1 MIRKAIVSA
10 SLIALVIL
18 HNGCRSTDGDGID
31 AAPPAVDRRAS
42 WAKPVE
48 ISGVPNLHRLN
59 DHFYRS
65 AQPSPA
71 GFKNLEKQ
79 LGVRSVVCLRQFHN
93 NIDEAQDT
101 LLRVYYVPFS
111 PWSATE
117 DDVIRALRII
127 ARQQEGPFLVHCL
140 HGADRTGLV
149 CAAYRVVFDNWTPEE
164 ACDEMVKGGYGFHAL
179 WVNIPELLLK
189 MDFDKIRRQV
199 LSSEQN
205 AQR

>member
-10 SLIALVIL
+10 SLITLVVF
-18 HNGCRSTDGDGID
+18 HNGCRSSSGGALTASPAGVCR
-31 AAPPAVDRRAS
+31 AA
-42 WAKPVE
+42 WAQPVE
-48 ISGVPNLHRLN
+48 LSGVPNLHKLN
-59 DHFYRS
+59 DDVYRS
-65 AQPSPA
+65 AQPSA
-71 GFKNLEKQ
+71 TGFKNLEKQ
-79 LGVRSVVCLRQFHN
+79 LGVRSVICLRQFHN

-140 HGADRTGLV
+140 HGADRTGLI
-149 CAAYRVVFDNWTPEE
+149 CAAYRVVFDQWTPEA
-164 ACDEMVKGGYGFHAL
+164 ACEEMVKGGYGFHVL

-189 MDFDKIRRQV
+189 MDFGKIRRQV
-199 LSSEQN
+199 LSSRPS
-205 AQR
+205 AQP